1 MRLDLLLLLWQR
13 FEQRLRIRTYV
24 FAIVEPMFNYDLFIC
39 EETSYVPTGNLDLD
53 LERLTEKSDGFLDE
67 VHSLRDQY
75 GADIVTL
82 LSTDSS
88 SGGLANTKFSHILFE
103 DKAFNVV
110 FGSNNCPGYTL
121 VHEIGHNMGCLHNR
135 EDADL
140 TKQCIPTYDYGKFA
154 YGKRWFVGSDGYRTV
169 MSYNDD
175 ASSYRPIPHISRI
188 RTLCIP
194 RNFYRK
200 PN

>member
-1 MRLDLLLLLWQR
+1 MFRNSGVNVQLRL
-13 FEQRLRIRTYV
+13 V
-24 FAIVEPMFNYDLFIC
+24 HC

-88 SGGLANTKFSHILFE
+88 SGGLANTLSFPTIQFE
-103 DKAFNVV
+103 DKAFNVCV
-110 FGSNNCPGYTL
+110 WDQITAPGYTL
-121 VHEIGHNMGCLHNR
+121 AHEVGHNMVSHNR

-140 TKQCIPTYDYGKFA
+140 TETMSTYDYGKFA
-154 YGKRWFVGSDGYRTV
+154 YDSWVIGSDGYRTV

-175 ASSYRPIPHISRI
+175 ASSYQHSIPYFSNPD
-188 RTLCIP
+188 TSYLNFN
-194 RNFYRK
+194 RNPGTEDNAKALSLSAYMFLIFAVL
-200 PN
+200 